1 MGIVGKELAALMRD
15 MWNNFF
21 ERKARET
28 QVGMVRYYRAEVTAA
43 AQNGRLTVQRP
54 FDDTELNVSYVTAME
69 GAEVGRQGMAVVHG
83 EAKNLANQMV
93 TMNTD
98 GTTANLYP
106 NG

>member
-21 ERKARET
+21 ERKVRET
-28 QVGMVRYYRAEVTAA
+28 QVGMIRYYRAEVTAA
-43 AQNGRLTVQRP
+43 AQNGRLTAQKP
-54 FDDTELNVSYVTAME
+54 SDDTELNVSYVTTME
-69 GAEVGRQGMAVVHG
+69 TDAEGRQVVVLVYG
-83 EAKNLANQMV
+83 EEKNLANHMV
-93 TMNTD
+93 TMYTD

>member
-1 MGIVGKELAALMRD
+1 MGIAGKDLAALMRD

-21 ERKARET
+21 DRKVRET

-43 AQNGRLTVQRP
+43 AQNGKLTVQKP

-69 GAEVGRQGMAVVHG
+69 GAEVGRQVVVLVYG
-83 EAKNLANQMV
+83 EEKNLANHMV
-93 TMNTD
+93 TMYTD